1 MLKKWVGLGF
11 LLLVAAL
18 SLGLVV
24 LGCSSGGTKTGSP
37 ATAGGTV
44 ATTSNLQVTTTGS
57 VASAPIPS
65 TDTTDPDA
73 SSSTTEPDTVS
84 PGPASSAAET
94 LANGLGML
102 QGGLSWSYEPRG
114 DVTGDIASAA
124 PGQMV
129 FAVISD
135 VAPDGSHLTFD
146 AVQRYVGLPLAADE
160 AAKDRVKDF
169 EDVVYLRNEFKH
181 PQTVPLAPDAGII
194 LDASAD
200 GADYRSSLVDLGVD
214 LGFFSATPAQFGHM
228 FNNDPTGSATEV
240 WLLIEEGSVKQIF
253 SPYHS

>member
-1 MLKKWVGLGF
+1 MLNKWVGPR
-11 LLLVAAL
+11 LLLAAVAF

-24 LGCSSGGTKTGSP
+24 LGCSSSGTKAESP
-37 ATAGGTV
+37 ATADSTEPGT
-44 ATTSNLQVTTTGS
+44 
-57 VASAPIPS
+57 
-65 TDTTDPDA
+65 
-73 SSSTTEPDTVS
+73 SSSTTKPDTVS
-84 PGPASSAAET
+84 RGPASSAAET

-114 DVTGDIASAA
+114 DVTGDIASAV
-124 PGQMV
+124 PGQLV
-129 FAVISD
+129 FAWIMD

-146 AVQRYVGLPLAADE
+146 GVQRYVGLLLAADE
-160 AAKDRVKDF
+160 AAKDGVKDL
-169 EDVVYLRNEFKH
+169 EEPEYQRNEFEH
-181 PQTVPLAPDAGII
+181 LQTVPIAPDAGII

-240 WLLIEEGSVKQIF
+240 WLLIENGSVKQVF